1 MPMHKRGKKKKMNGK
16 KRGLKPCLT
25 TKQKKLPKA
34 LQAAI
39 RKKNR
44 PCK

>member
-1 MPMHKRGKKKKMNGK
+1 MHKRGKKKKMNGK
-16 KRGLKPCLT
+16 KRGLNPCLPA
-25 TKQKKLPKA
+25 KQKKLPHA